1 MAAATRAW
9 LSAPSS
15 TATLFTLNIASIV
28 CSPRKSRKPT
38 NFSFPKY
45 AARLDR
51 RN

>member
-1 MAAATRAW
+1 
-9 LSAPSS
+9 
-15 TATLFTLNIASIV
+15 LNIALIV

-45 AARLDR
+45 ATRLDR

>member
-1 MAAATRAW
+1 
-9 LSAPSS
+9 
-15 TATLFTLNIASIV
+15 LNIALIV

-45 AARLDR
+45 DARLDQ